1 MFLTHD
7 NNLKWKKI
15 GWGAAITAALVA
27 LGIAWYDK
35 WLYLFMRNFDCGL
48 WRAFDMLFSA
58 KIWLIATALVLVLFY
73 IKKAYLSGWDF
84 RRPNGRFSFKAFCAD
99 FWNKIRGS
107 NAFFIFT
114 SVVAAGVIVGILK
127 IFIGRARPILFEA
140 VEFTG
145 FFPPSTEWVFNSMP
159 SGHTTIS
166 FAGLVMIG
174 MLAPRYKVLT
184 WGLAI
189 LIGASRV
196 AFGAHWPTDVILGAF
211 IGMVI
216 ADIVKWALVKLNK

>member
-7 NNLKWKKI
+7 NKIKWRKMAMVGGI
-15 GWGAAITAALVA
+15 VAALVA

-35 WLYLFMRNFDCGL
+35 WMYLFLRNFDCAV
-48 WRAFDMLFSA
+48 WRVFDKIFSA
-58 KIWLIATALVLVLFY
+58 KAWLFATALVLVLFY
-73 IKKAYLSGWDF
+73 IKKAYLAGWDF
-84 RRPNGRFSFKAFCAD
+84 RRPNGRFSIKAFCSD

-114 SVVAAGVIVGILK
+114 SVVVAGVAVGVLK

-174 MLAPRYKVLT
+174 LLAPRIKWFT
-184 WGLAI
+184 WILAI
-189 LIGASRV
+189 MVGLSRV
-196 AFGAHWPTDVILGAF
+196 AVGAHWPTDVILGAF
-211 IGMVI
+211 IGMAM
-216 ADIVKWALVKLNK
+216 ADIVKGMLVKLNK